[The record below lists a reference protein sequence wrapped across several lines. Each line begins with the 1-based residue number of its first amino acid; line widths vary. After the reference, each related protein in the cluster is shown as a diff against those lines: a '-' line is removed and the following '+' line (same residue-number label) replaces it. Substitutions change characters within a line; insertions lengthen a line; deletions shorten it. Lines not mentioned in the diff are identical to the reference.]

1 MIHPTWI
8 DCPLLYLDATA
19 RLNVAERWLGPI
31 TKLVDVQAAAPHMRV
46 IQVHD
51 RVFGYTS
58 MIARAGAASGK
69 AALANQRRVAEV
81 MQVAGKAV
89 GGTGLLVGPKAMIA
103 QMQVQ
108 GLIPGA
114 WDVAN
119 FGALRGVDSFRS
131 VSAAIVISR
140 QLPPPAEV
148 ERMAS
153 IIFAS
158 DVQTVS
164 DWYPIR
170 ASARLISDAT
180 GRAAEFECHPDER
193 VEAIRWLICEA
204 EVQQAIG
211 RVRGVR
217 RKADDPVLVIVLN
230 GVDLGQ
236 TPIHE
241 LISWEDRLE
250 LCGPVSQMAV
260 HGVVPKLWAD
270 IAAVCAPRWSEAEDP
285 GHAAKLWF
293 SRHREEKA
301 KLARVWST
309 NEILLPWSVQPIPLR
324 PVSLGLSGKH
334 HRRVWLA
341 ADITLEAA
349 RHALDSPKAE

>member
-1 MIHPTWI
+1 
-8 DCPLLYLDATA
+8 
-19 RLNVAERWLGPI
+19 
-31 TKLVDVQAAAPHMRV
+31 
-46 IQVHD
+46 
-51 RVFGYTS
+51 
-58 MIARAGAASGK
+58 
-69 AALANQRRVAEV
+69 
-81 MQVAGKAV
+81 
-89 GGTGLLVGPKAMIA
+89 MIA
-103 QMQVQ
+103 QMQAQ

-131 VSAAIVISR
+131 VSAAIVVSR

-148 ERMAS
+148 ERMTS

-158 DVQTVS
+158 DVQTVL

-170 ASARLISDAT
+170 PGARLMSDGT

-217 RKADDPVLVIVLN
+217 RTADDPVLVIVLN

-236 TPIHE
+236 TPIHQ
-241 LISWEDRLE
+241 LISWEDLLE

-260 HGVVPKLWAD
+260 CGIVPKLWAD
-270 IAAVCAPRWSEAEDP
+270 VAAVCAPRWSEAEDP

-293 SRHREEKA
+293 NRHPEEKA
-301 KLARVWST
+301 KLARIWRT
-309 NEILLPWSVQPIPLR
+309 NEILLPWSVQPVPLR

-334 HRRVWLA
+334 QRRVWLA

-349 RHALDSPKAE
+349 RDALGSTKTV